1 MPSFRRP
8 LLGLMTSLALG
19 IAGMAVPMIPG
30 TVQPGYA
37 QVSAEFQEALES
49 YGHWARS
56 ARFGEVWVPDELPV
70 DWRPYQYGH
79 WVYTDDWG
87 WYWISDPEEED
98 WGWVVYH
105 YGRWAHERSLG
116 WFWIPDD
123 EWGPAWVDWRYG
135 GDYVGWAP
143 LPPDE
148 VIEEYDDDP
157 AYWVFVS
164 PRYLAAP
171 RWRSYM
177 VPQSRRAGAF
187 GRTRV
192 VNRSVGYG
200 RGRAAV
206 NPGISP
212 AFVAR
217 ASRAPVATFRVSP
230 RVLAGTQGVSGA
242 VRVTPQQ
249 LQAGRSG
256 GQRGRRPTAS
266 GANAVTVQRTSAVAL
281 PVGPAAPPPQP
292 LNKGER
298 GRLGTHPPRAAQ
310 GAPPPQQQLPPQQ
323 RQQQQGAPPSQPP
336 VQRQQQQGAPPP
348 PPPPPSQPQRAAPP
362 APAPQAAP
370 PPPPPANAPP
380 PPAQRREPPPG
391 APPPPVERPER
402 PPSLPPGAPPPP
414 VERRER
420 PPEPQQHAPPP
431 AGAPP
436 QQQRPQPPAARPE
449 PPRPPPPAA
458 ARPEAPRPPPPPA
471 VNRPPPPAAARPA
484 PPPPAAKP
492 APPPPPAAKPEEK
505 KPPDA
510 PK

>member
-1 MPSFRRP
+1 MSSMRRL
-8 LLGLMTSLALG
+8 LLGLLASLALAMAG
-19 IAGMAVPMIPG
+19 LASPVTPIAVTPA
-30 TVQPGYA
+30 YA

-49 YGHWARS
+49 YGHWTRS
-56 ARFGEVWVPDELPV
+56 ARFGEVWVPDELPA

-87 WYWISDPEEED
+87 WYWISDPAEED
-98 WGWVVYH
+98 WGWVVFH
-105 YGRWAHERSLG
+105 YGRWAHDRSLG

-148 VIEEYDDDP
+148 IIEEYDDDP
-157 AYWVFVS
+157 TYWVFVS

-242 VRVTPQQ
+242 VRVSPQQ
-249 LQAGRSG
+249 LQAGRG
-256 GQRGRRPTAS
+256 DGQRGRRPTKS
-266 GANAVTVQRTSAVAL
+266 GANAVAVQRTSAVAL

-292 LNKGER
+292 LGKGQR
-298 GRLGTHPPRAAQ
+298 GNLGTHPPRAAQ
-310 GAPPPQQQLPPQQ
+310 GVAPPQQQLPPQQ
-323 RQQQQGAPPSQPP
+323 RQQQQGAPPALPPVQRQQQGAPPAQPP
-336 VQRQQQQGAPPP
+336 GQRQQQQGAPPAP
-348 PPPPPSQPQRAAPP
+348 PPQQPQRAAPP

-370 PPPPPANAPP
+370 PPPPPPPANAPP
-380 PPAQRREPPPG
+380 PPVQRREPPP
-391 APPPPVERPER
+391 V
-402 PPSLPPGAPPPP
+402 
-414 VERRER
+414 
-420 PPEPQQHAPPP
+420 PQQHAPPP
-431 AGAPP
+431 NVPPAAAPARPAAPQTPPPQAQPRPQAPP
-436 QQQRPQPPAARPE
+436 PPAVHRPEPPPHQAPPPAARPQPPAARP
-449 PPRPPPPAA
+449 A
-458 ARPEAPRPPPPPA
+458 PPPPPVA
-471 VNRPPPPAAARPA
+471 KPA
-484 PPPPAAKP
+484 PPPAAKP
-492 APPPPPAAKPEEK
+492 APPAAKPAPPPEEK
-505 KPPDA
+505 KKDEPP
-510 PK
+510 K

>member
-1 MPSFRRP
+1 MPSFRRL
-8 LLGLMTSLALG
+8 LLGLMTSFALG

-30 TVQPGYA
+30 TVQPAYA

-56 ARFGEVWVPDELPV
+56 ARCGEVWVPDELPA

-105 YGRWAHERSLG
+105 YGRWAHDRSLG

-148 VIEEYDDDP
+148 IIEEYDDDP
-157 AYWVFVS
+157 TYWVFVS

-249 LQAGRSG
+249 LQAGRGG

-292 LNKGER
+292 LGKGER

-323 RQQQQGAPPSQPP
+323 RQQQQGAPPAQPP
-336 VQRQQQQGAPPP
+336 VQRQQQQGAPPRRHRRRRSRNARRRRLP
-348 PPPPPSQPQRAAPP
+348 RRRLRRRRPHRQMLRHRRHSGASRLRARRLRRWSAASGRPSP
-362 APAPQAAP
+362 
-370 PPPPPANAPP
+370 
-380 PPAQRREPPPG
+380 
-391 APPPPVERPER
+391 
-402 PPSLPPGAPPPP
+402 PPGAPPPP

-436 QQQRPQPPAARPE
+436 QQQRPPAAR
-449 PPRPPPPAA
+449 RAA
-458 ARPEAPRPPPPPA
+458 
-471 VNRPPPPAAARPA
+471 
-484 PPPPAAKP
+484 
-492 APPPPPAAKPEEK
+492 
-505 KPPDA
+505 
-510 PK
+510 

>member
-1 MPSFRRP
+1 MLPLRRL
-8 LLGLMTSLALG
+8 LLGLMTSLAL
-19 IAGMAVPMIPG
+19 AVAAVSLPVLPVVS
-30 TVQPGYA
+30 TPAYA

-56 ARFGEVWVPDELPV
+56 ARFGEVWVPDELPQ

-87 WYWISDPEEED
+87 WYWISDPAEED
-98 WGWVVYH
+98 WGWVVFH

-116 WFWIPDD
+116 WFWIPGD

-157 AYWVFVS
+157 TYWVFVS

-187 GRTRV
+187 GRTSV

-212 AFVAR
+212 VFVAR
-217 ASRAPVATFRVSP
+217 VSRAPVATFRVSP

-249 LQAGRSG
+249 L
-256 GQRGRRPTAS
+256 
-266 GANAVTVQRTSAVAL
+266 
-281 PVGPAAPPPQP
+281 
-292 LNKGER
+292 
-298 GRLGTHPPRAAQ
+298 
-310 GAPPPQQQLPPQQ
+310 
-323 RQQQQGAPPSQPP
+323 
-336 VQRQQQQGAPPP
+336 
-348 PPPPPSQPQRAAPP
+348 
-362 APAPQAAP
+362 
-370 PPPPPANAPP
+370 
-380 PPAQRREPPPG
+380 
-391 APPPPVERPER
+391 
-402 PPSLPPGAPPPP
+402 
-414 VERRER
+414 
-420 PPEPQQHAPPP
+420 
-431 AGAPP
+431 
-436 QQQRPQPPAARPE
+436 
-449 PPRPPPPAA
+449 
-458 ARPEAPRPPPPPA
+458 
-471 VNRPPPPAAARPA
+471 
-484 PPPPAAKP
+484 
-492 APPPPPAAKPEEK
+492 
-505 KPPDA
+505 
-510 PK
+510 